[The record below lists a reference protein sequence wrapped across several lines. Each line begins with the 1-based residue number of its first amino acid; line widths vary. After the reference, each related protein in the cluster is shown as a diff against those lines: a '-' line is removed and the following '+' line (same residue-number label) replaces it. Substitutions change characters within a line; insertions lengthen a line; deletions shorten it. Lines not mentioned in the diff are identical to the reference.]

1 MKGPIAVVLCLSLLF
16 SAITAS
22 AQFVKTKDLEKMK
35 KRTRI
40 IVVKEK
46 PDKKILKQLGRT
58 SPEMA
63 NAYKQSIRQLNQDF
77 PEAVRQFWTVNGS
90 ATIEVRTEK
99 EIEKIRKK
107 NDRTSI
113 VMDIQSL
120 HVKPG
125 VKSRYAKMTRTY
137 TAPLSWQKD
146 PKDLSIPVI
155 NMTFIENNPQ
165 SPFYIQNMSDSF
177 PDFIDLAVGLR
188 LATFV
193 FNEQLEGK
201 TNTILQK
208 KVKHNAVL
216 MKGKTLVLCKEWLD
230 ETFEAKIAQKDYP
243 FPIRY
248 VTLPE
253 LEALVRTDIYDNTI
267 VAYVPAGVFSTFDK
281 NAPSMEVHVP
291 VVFDPVNGMPLC
303 HSDISDQMFQAW
315 GYSLIPRMGKSIV
328 GFKKIRNEDIR
339 HFAKSITEG
348 EEQET
353 IEAGMG
359 GD

>member
-1 MKGPIAVVLCLSLLF
+1 MKGPIAAVLCLSLLF

-40 IVVKEK
+40 IVLKEK
-46 PDKKILKQLGRT
+46 PDKKILKQLART

-63 NAYKQSIRQLNQDF
+63 NAYKQAIRQLNQDF
-77 PEAVRQFWTVNGS
+77 PEAVRQFWTVNSG

-107 NDRTSI
+107 SDRTSI
-113 VMDIQSL
+113 VMDCQSL

-125 VKSRYAKMTRTY
+125 VKSRYSKLTRTY
-137 TAPLSWQKD
+137 TSGLSWQKD

-155 NMTFIENNPQ
+155 SMTFIESDLQ
-165 SPFYIQNMSDSF
+165 YPFYIQNMSDQF
-177 PDFIDLAVGLR
+177 PDYIDLAVGLR

-201 TNTILQK
+201 TSTVLQK
-208 KVKHNAVL
+208 EIKHNAVL
-216 MKGKTLVLCKEWLD
+216 MKGKTLVLCKDWLD
-230 ETFEAKIAQKDYP
+230 ETFEANVAKNDYP
-243 FPIRY
+243 FPIKY
-248 VTLPE
+248 VSLEE
-253 LEALVRTDIYDNTI
+253 LENLIRKDVYDSTV

-291 VVFDPVNGMPLC
+291 VVFDPANGMPLC
-303 HSDISDQMFQAW
+303 HSDISHEMFQAW
-315 GYSLIPRMGKSIV
+315 GFSLIPRMGKTVV

-348 EEQET
+348 EEQEQ
-353 IEAGMG
+353 MG
-359 GD
+359 LNN

>member
-1 MKGPIAVVLCLSLLF
+1 MKGPIAALLCLSLLF

-58 SPEMA
+58 SEMA
-63 NAYKQSIRQLNQDF
+63 NDYKQAIKQLNLDF
-77 PEAVRQFWTVNGS
+77 SEAIRQFWTVNTG

-99 EIEKIRKK
+99 EIEKLRKK
-107 NDRTSI
+107 GDRTSI
-113 VMDIQSL
+113 VMDCQSL

-125 VKSRYAKMTRTY
+125 TRSRYSKFTRTY
-137 TAPLSWQKD
+137 TTGLEWLKD
-146 PKDLSIPVI
+146 TNNLSIPVI
-155 NMTFIENNPQ
+155 NMTFIENDVRY
-165 SPFYIQNMSDSF
+165 PFYIQNMSDKF
-177 PDFIDLAVGLR
+177 PDYIDLAVGLR

-193 FNEQLEGK
+193 FSEQLDGK
-201 TNTILQK
+201 TSAVLQQQI
-208 KVKHNAVL
+208 KHNAVL
-216 MKGKTLVLCKEWLD
+216 LKGKTLVLCRDWLD
-230 ETFEAKIAQKDYP
+230 ETFETNTAKQDYP

-248 VTLPE
+248 VNQDE
-253 LEALVRTDIYDNTI
+253 LEGLIRKDAFDSTVL
-267 VAYVPAGVFSTFDK
+267 AYIPAGVFSTFDR

-315 GYSLIPRMGKSIV
+315 GFSLIPKMGKTVV

-339 HFAKSITEG
+339 NFAKSIHEG
-348 EEQET
+348 EEE
-353 IEAGMG
+353 EAMG
-359 GD
+359 NGQ

>member
-1 MKGPIAVVLCLSLLF
+1 MKGPIAAVLCLSLLF

-22 AQFVKTKDLEKMK
+22 AQFVKSKDVEKMK

-46 PDKKILKQLGRT
+46 PDKKILKQLART

-63 NAYKQSIRQLNQDF
+63 NAYKQAIKQLNLDF
-77 PEAVRQFWTVNGS
+77 PESVRQFWTVNSS
-90 ATIEVRTEK
+90 ATVEVRTEK

-107 NDRTSI
+107 GDRTSI
-113 VMDIQSL
+113 VMDCQSL

-125 VKSRYAKMTRTY
+125 TKSRYSKRTRTY

-146 PKDLSIPVI
+146 PVDLSIPVI
-155 NMTFIENNPQ
+155 NMTFIENDPQ
-165 SPFYIQNMSDSF
+165 NPFYIQNMSDNF
-177 PDFIDLAVGLR
+177 PDYIDLAVGLR

-193 FNEQLEGK
+193 FNEPQEAK
-201 TNTILQK
+201 SSAALQRDI
-208 KVKHNAVL
+208 KHNAVL
-216 MKGKTLVLCKEWLD
+216 LKGKTLVLCKEWLD
-230 ETFEAKIAQKDYP
+230 EAFQANAAKADYP
-243 FPIRY
+243 YPIKY
-248 VTLPE
+248 VSLEE
-253 LEALVRTDIYDNTI
+253 LEQLIRKDIYDSTV

-303 HSDISDQMFQAW
+303 HSDISDEMFQAW
-315 GYSLIPRMGKSIV
+315 GFSLIPKMGKTVV

-339 HFAKSITEG
+339 NFAKSITEG
-348 EEQET
+348 EEQEMSR
-353 IEAGMG
+353 MG
-359 GD
+359 GN